1 MPFHRSSTLVLNVR
15 TAGFRLMLFVVLIV
29 LLFPYFWM
37 LVSSLKTG
45 VQNITSPLSILF
57 VPTLENYTN
66 VLTTTEVPV
75 AIGISLLVGIVA
87 TLAALL
93 LGLPAA
99 YGIARYRLQN
109 IGLVVLVSRM
119 LPGIALLVPWFVLF
133 SRLGLVGS
141 YWALVLSHLT
151 VTLPLVIWF
160 SIDFFA
166 ELPSE
171 LIDAAAVDGC
181 STFQILIRIA
191 IPLARNGILAAAILA
206 FVHSWNVFLYS
217 LVLGGTLDLAPV
229 AAYNQIREF
238 DTNWGGV
245 NAAAVLTTWPII
257 FLALPFSRAL
267 VRGLAAGALKG

>member
-1 MPFHRSSTLVLNVR
+1 
-15 TAGFRLMLFVVLIV
+15 MLFVVLIV

-75 AIGISLLVGIVA
+75 AIGNSLLVGIVA

>member
-75 AIGISLLVGIVA
+75 AIGNSLLVGIVA